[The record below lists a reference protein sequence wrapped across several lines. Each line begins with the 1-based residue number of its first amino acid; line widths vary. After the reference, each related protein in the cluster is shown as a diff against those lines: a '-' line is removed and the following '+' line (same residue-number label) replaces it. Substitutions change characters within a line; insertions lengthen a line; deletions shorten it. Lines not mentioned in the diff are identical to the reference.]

1 MDRVDTSVSQL
12 MLLLGHF
19 FMREGLTLP
28 STQADVHSFDK
39 ILHLFDVCMRRCT
52 CVCSPTRYHVSVIL
66 LCWTDMLKVW
76 GKQHEILWVC
86 LCSCLCCLNNI
97 KRLQLNYWKTEMTWA
112 IWLIGRSNDDVAA
125 LAIVIQCFLFGQI

>member
-76 GKQHEILWVC
+76 DSSMRDCGCVCVHVCVVAEQYYKATTKLKLKQLV
-86 LCSCLCCLNNI
+86 
-97 KRLQLNYWKTEMTWA
+97 
-112 IWLIGRSNDDVAA
+112 WLIGWRNDDVAVIA
-125 LAIVIQCFLFGQI
+125 VVIQCLLWFGQI